1 DHKAPDD
8 VMKVTFE
15 DTVNT
20 LKSLFGKKESD
31 FELRVRFFNQKM
43 STMGGSDVMKFAAEV
58 NRLYQ
63 KGNLKTITEDQMKI
77 TIFLAGLDLPN
88 QKTMRT
94 HLFNAVGHKPEI
106 TFTELLEKFNTLKA
120 LERDVAVVQR
130 NTTMMESDEWIHV
143 TPRPIRLVGNDWF
156 FKLGLKRAFSEEDDE
171 TVVAHIKSVPEF
183 ARGDSVY
190 YRDRDGPNHEKW
202 SAATVLRKMGKV
214 LYEIER
220 LNGSTV
226 VAHANQLR
234 RRIEREEIDPLSVL
248 IESFDIGRNDTV
260 TVNRPSPPT
269 SPIQFNDVRR
279 SPTVPRIVP
288 TKDVENDKKI
298 IVIEPTKDVENDK
311 KKHSQSN
318 PDRSKRDRK
327 PPNRLTIHTTK
338 GQSY

>member
-8 VMKVTFE
+8 VVKVAFE

-31 FELRVRFFNQKM
+31 FELRVRFFTQKM
-43 STMGGSDVMKFAAEV
+43 STIGGSDVMKFAAEV

-77 TIFLAGLDLPN
+77 TIFLAGLGKRN

-106 TFTELLEKFNTLKA
+106 TFTELLEKFNTIKA
-120 LERDVAVVQR
+120 LERDLAVVQR
-130 NTTMMESDEWIHV
+130 NTTMMESDEWIYV
-143 TPRPIRLVGNDWF
+143 TPRPIRLVGNDWI
-156 FKLGLKRAFSEEDDE
+156 FKLGLKRAFSKDDEE

-183 ARGDSVY
+183 ASGDSVY

-202 SAATVLRKMGKV
+202 SDATVVRKMGKV
-214 LYEIER
+214 LYDIER
-220 LNGSTV
+220 LNGYTV

-234 RRIEREEIDPLSVL
+234 RRIAREEIDPLSVS

-260 TVNRPSPPT
+260 TANRPSPPT
-269 SPIQFNDVRR
+269 SPIKFNDVCR

-327 PPNRLTIHTTK
+327 PPNRLTIYTTK
-338 GQSY
+338 VQSY